1 MTNNLQGGERVSR
14 VAHNH
19 EVGGSNPSPATNV
32 SPHGVVHNGGGLTVR
47 AGEPPL
53 QSVSPVSAP
62 DKQPGEAAALVAGR
76 ERAAVSPE
84 AVARVLSQLEHAAEW
99 LGSPYLEGV
108 IERALAGA
116 VQRANSPWL
125 DRAGAAAYCQCSVSD
140 IDRAAGKA
148 FTKYFRGGT
157 PLFRKDELDTAIA
170 DGRWPKRNQHHEQTT
185 RRE

>member
-1 MTNNLQGGERVSR
+1 MTKNLQGGEKVSR

-19 EVGGSNPSPATNV
+19 EVGGSNPSPATTV
-32 SPHGVVHNGGGLTVR
+32 SPHGVVQNGAGLT
-47 AGEPPL
+47 ACADEQPL
-53 QSVSPVSAP
+53 QSGPPVSAM
-62 DKQPGEAAALVAGR
+62 KAASSLVAGR
-76 ERAAVSPE
+76 ERAMVAPE
-84 AVARVLSQLEHAAEW
+84 AIARVLAELQHAAKW
-99 LGSPYLEGV
+99 LGSHYLEGV